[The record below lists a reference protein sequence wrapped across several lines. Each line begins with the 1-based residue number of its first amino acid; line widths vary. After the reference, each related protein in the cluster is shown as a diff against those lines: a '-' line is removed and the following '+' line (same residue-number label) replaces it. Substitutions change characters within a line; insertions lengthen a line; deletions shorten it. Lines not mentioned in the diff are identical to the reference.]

1 MTPWKLI
8 DYGQRHKPTPLAKMT
23 PVYDS
28 NKLVQMLLMKSR
40 RRHQEMKKKIHESA
54 LDSESG
60 HKVVSSEPWTTTVP
74 AAALHTEWTS
84 DPHGR

>member
-28 NKLVQMLLMKSR
+28 NKLVQMLATDEKS
-40 RRHQEMKKKIHESA
+40 
-54 LDSESG
+54 
-60 HKVVSSEPWTTTVP
+60 
-74 AAALHTEWTS
+74 AAASRNEEKN
-84 DPHGR
+84 P